1 MEQESKIP
9 FWKKVKISILGLEE
23 YQKLAAQKISKT
35 IGYMV
40 ILMLIFAFFV
50 TLSIT
55 YRFHQTLQ
63 SVTSYIDEYIESI
76 EFENGNL
83 AIQGK
88 ENPIIIEDSELF
100 YGKIIIDT
108 SATQEQIDEYTE
120 EIRTYQNGIVI
131 SNDNIIF
138 KTAMSNIPTT
148 ISLVDIANQYHIVN
162 LDKQAIM
169 SFLTNNQ
176 VYMVYI
182 AFFVAIFIYMFIIY
196 LGTVLIDAILYSL
209 LGHVTALLSGLRL
222 KFTAIYNI
230 AVYSLTLPI
239 ILNLIYMVANILTG
253 YTIQYFS
260 IMYMAITCIYVI
272 TAILMIRS
280 DVIKKQIELSK
291 IIEEQEK
298 VRQEI
303 ARREQE
309 KKEEEERERIRK
321 EDEKKRQEE
330 KKNKEEKEK
339 KNSKGKK
346 KENPSEKEEKPKKEG
361 KRKPNSQG
369 PEPQA
374 NIKPSNS

>member
-9 FWKKVKISILGLEE
+9 FWKKVKISVFGLEE

-35 IGYMV
+35 IGYLA

-50 TLSIT
+50 ALSIT
-55 YRFHQTLQ
+55 YRFHKTIQ
-63 SVTSYIDEYIESI
+63 SVTSYIDENIETLQ
-76 EFENGNL
+76 FENGTL

-88 ENPIIIEDSELF
+88 QNPIIVEDSEIF

-108 SATQEQIDEYTE
+108 NASDDQIKNYTE
-120 EIRTYQNGIVI
+120 DIKTYQNGMII
-131 SNDNIIF
+131 SKDKVIF
-138 KTAMSNIPTT
+138 KTSMSNIPTT
-148 ISLVDIANQYHIVN
+148 VSLLDISNQYHIVN
-162 LDKQAIM
+162 LNKQDII

-176 VYMVYI
+176 IYI
-182 AFFVAIFIYMFIIY
+182 AFFIAIFIYMFMIY
-196 LGTVLIDAILYSL
+196 LGTVLVDAVLYSL

-230 AVYSLTLPI
+230 AAYGLTLPI

-260 IMYMAITCIYVI
+260 VMYMAITCIYVI

-298 VRQEI
+298 VRQEM

-309 KKEEEERERIRK
+309 KQEEEEKERIRK
-321 EDEKKRQEE
+321 EDEKTRQEE
-330 KKNKEEKEK
+330 KKNKEEKNGKE
-339 KNSKGKK
+339 KK
-346 KENPSEKEEKPKKEG
+346 KENPSEKEEKPKKEE

-374 NIKPSNS
+374 NIKPSNF

>member
-1 MEQESKIP
+1 M
-9 FWKKVKISILGLEE
+9 
-23 YQKLAAQKISKT
+23 
-35 IGYMV
+35 
-40 ILMLIFAFFV
+40 
-50 TLSIT
+50 
-55 YRFHQTLQ
+55 
-63 SVTSYIDEYIESI
+63 
-76 EFENGNL
+76 
-83 AIQGK
+83 
-88 ENPIIIEDSELF
+88 
-100 YGKIIIDT
+100 
-108 SATQEQIDEYTE
+108 
-120 EIRTYQNGIVI
+120 
-131 SNDNIIF
+131 
-138 KTAMSNIPTT
+138 
-148 ISLVDIANQYHIVN
+148 
-162 LDKQAIM
+162 
-169 SFLTNNQ
+169 
-176 VYMVYI
+176 
-182 AFFVAIFIYMFIIY
+182 IY
-196 LGTVLIDAILYSL
+196 LGTVLVDAVLYSL

-230 AVYSLTLPI
+230 AAYSLTLPI

-309 KKEEEERERIRK
+309 KQEEEERQRIRK

-330 KKNKEEKEK
+330 KKKSDKEKEK
-339 KNSKGKK
+339 TKDKPDKEGKT
-346 KENPSEKEEKPKKEG
+346 KKEG
-361 KRKPNSQG
+361 KSSQKQG

>member
-9 FWKKVKISILGLEE
+9 FWKKVKISIFGLEE
-23 YQKLAAQKISKT
+23 YQKLAAQKIGKT
-35 IGYMV
+35 IGYFA

-55 YRFHQTLQ
+55 YRFHKTLQ
-63 SVTSYIDEYIESI
+63 NVTSYINENIETLQ
-76 EFENGNL
+76 FENGTL

-88 ENPIIIEDSELF
+88 QNPIIIEDSEVF

-108 SATQEQIDEYTE
+108 NASDEQIENYTE
-120 EIRTYQNGIVI
+120 DIKTYQNGMVI
-131 SNDNIIF
+131 SKDKIIF
-138 KTAMSNIPTT
+138 KTGMSNIPTT
-148 ISLVDIANQYHIVN
+148 VSLVDIAQQYHIVN
-162 LDKQAIM
+162 LDKQDIM
-169 SFLTNNQ
+169 GFLTGNQ
-176 VYMVYI
+176 VYNIYI
-182 AFFVAIFIYMFIIY
+182 AFFIAIFIYMFMIY
-196 LGTVLIDAILYSL
+196 LGTVLVDAVLYSL

-230 AVYSLTLPI
+230 AAYSLTLPI

-309 KKEEEERERIRK
+309 KQEEEERQRIRK

-330 KKNKEEKEK
+330 KKKSDKEKEK
-339 KNSKGKK
+339 TKDKPDKEGKT
-346 KENPSEKEEKPKKEG
+346 KKEG
-361 KRKPNSQG
+361 KSSQKQG

>member
-9 FWKKVKISILGLEE
+9 FWKKVKISIFGLEE
-23 YQKLAAQKISKT
+23 YQKLAAQKIGKT
-35 IGYMV
+35 IGYLAV
-40 ILMLIFAFFV
+40 FMLIFSFFV
-50 TLSIT
+50 TISIT

-63 SVTSYIDEYIESI
+63 SVTSYINENIETI
-76 EFENGNL
+76 EFKNGNL
-83 AIQGK
+83 TIQGK

-100 YGKIIIDT
+100 YGKIVIDT
-108 SATQEQIDEYTE
+108 NATQEQLEKYTE
-120 EIRTYQNGIVI
+120 EIRTYQNGIII
-131 SNDNIIF
+131 SNDKIIF

-148 ISLVDIANQYHIVN
+148 ISLVDVANQYHIVN

-169 SFLTNNQ
+169 NFLTNNQ
-176 VYMVYI
+176 VYMLYI
-182 AFFVAIFIYMFIIY
+182 AFFIAIFIYMFIIY
-196 LGTVLIDAILYSL
+196 LGTVLIDAVLYSL

-230 AVYSLTLPI
+230 AAHSLTLPI

-309 KKEEEERERIRK
+309 KQEEEERERIRK
-321 EDEKKRQEE
+321 EDEKRRQEE
-330 KKNKEEKEK
+330 KKNKEEKEEK
-339 KNSKGKK
+339 SNKEKK
-346 KENPSEKEEKPKKEG
+346 KDSSKKEEKPKKEG
-361 KRKPNSQG
+361 KRKSNSQG

>member
-9 FWKKVKISILGLEE
+9 FWKKVKISVFGLEE

-35 IGYMV
+35 IGYLA

-50 TLSIT
+50 ALSIT
-55 YRFHQTLQ
+55 YRFHKTIQ
-63 SVTSYIDEYIESI
+63 SVTSYIDENIETLQ
-76 EFENGNL
+76 FENGTL

-88 ENPIIIEDSELF
+88 QNPIIVEDSEIF

-108 SATQEQIDEYTE
+108 NASDDQIKNYTE
-120 EIRTYQNGIVI
+120 DIKTYQNGMII
-131 SNDNIIF
+131 SKDKVIF
-138 KTAMSNIPTT
+138 KTSMSNIPTT
-148 ISLVDIANQYHIVN
+148 VSLLDISNQYHIVN
-162 LDKQAIM
+162 LNKQDII

-176 VYMVYI
+176 IYI
-182 AFFVAIFIYMFIIY
+182 TFFIAIFIYMFMIY
-196 LGTVLIDAILYSL
+196 LGTVLVDAVLYSL

-230 AVYSLTLPI
+230 AAYGLTLPI

-260 IMYMAITCIYVI
+260 VMYMAITCIYVI

-309 KKEEEERERIRK
+309 KQEEEEREKIRK

-330 KKNKEEKEK
+330 KKNKKRKDEENGKEK
-339 KNSKGKK
+339 KKK
-346 KENPSEKEEKPKKEG
+346 NPSEKEE

-374 NIKPSNS
+374 NIKPSNF

>member
-1 MEQESKIP
+1 MI
-9 FWKKVKISILGLEE
+9 
-23 YQKLAAQKISKT
+23 ISKDK
-35 IGYMV
+35 V
-40 ILMLIFAFFV
+40 
-50 TLSIT
+50 
-55 YRFHQTLQ
+55 
-63 SVTSYIDEYIESI
+63 
-76 EFENGNL
+76 
-83 AIQGK
+83 
-88 ENPIIIEDSELF
+88 
-100 YGKIIIDT
+100 
-108 SATQEQIDEYTE
+108 
-120 EIRTYQNGIVI
+120 
-131 SNDNIIF
+131 IF
-138 KTAMSNIPTT
+138 KTSMSNIPTT
-148 ISLVDIANQYHIVN
+148 VSLLDISNQYHIVN
-162 LDKQAIM
+162 LNKQDII

-176 VYMVYI
+176 IYI
-182 AFFVAIFIYMFIIY
+182 TFFIAIFIYMFMIY
-196 LGTVLIDAILYSL
+196 LGTVLVDAVLYSL

-230 AVYSLTLPI
+230 AAYGLTLPI

-260 IMYMAITCIYVI
+260 VMYMAITCIYVI

-309 KKEEEERERIRK
+309 KQEEEEREKIRK

-330 KKNKEEKEK
+330 KKNKEKKDEENGKEK
-339 KNSKGKK
+339 KKK
-346 KENPSEKEEKPKKEG
+346 NPSEKEE

-374 NIKPSNS
+374 NIKPSNF

>member
-9 FWKKVKISILGLEE
+9 FWKKVKISVFGLEE

-35 IGYMV
+35 IGYLA

-50 TLSIT
+50 ALSIT
-55 YRFHQTLQ
+55 YRFHKTIQ
-63 SVTSYIDEYIESI
+63 SVTSYIDENIETLQ
-76 EFENGNL
+76 FENGTL

-88 ENPIIIEDSELF
+88 QNPVIVEDSEIF

-108 SATQEQIDEYTE
+108 NASDDQIKNYTE
-120 EIRTYQNGIVI
+120 DIKTYQNGMII
-131 SNDNIIF
+131 SKDKVIF
-138 KTAMSNIPTT
+138 KTSMSNIPTT
-148 ISLVDIANQYHIVN
+148 VSLLDISNQYHIVN
-162 LDKQAIM
+162 LNKQDII

-176 VYMVYI
+176 IYI
-182 AFFVAIFIYMFIIY
+182 AFFIAIFIYMFMIY
-196 LGTVLIDAILYSL
+196 LGTVLVDAVLYSL

-230 AVYSLTLPI
+230 AAYGLTLPI

-260 IMYMAITCIYVI
+260 VMYMAITCIYVI

-298 VRQEI
+298 VRQEM

-309 KKEEEERERIRK
+309 KQEEEEKERIRK
-321 EDEKKRQEE
+321 EDEKTRQEE
-330 KKNKEEKEK
+330 KKNKEEKNGKE
-339 KNSKGKK
+339 KK
-346 KENPSEKEEKPKKEG
+346 KENPSEKEEKPKKEE

-374 NIKPSNS
+374 NIKPSNF

>member
-9 FWKKVKISILGLEE
+9 FWKKVKTSIFGLEE
-23 YQKLAAQKISKT
+23 YQKLAVQKTSRT
-35 IGYMV
+35 IGYLA
-40 ILMLIFAFFV
+40 IFMLIFAFFV

-55 YRFHQTLQ
+55 YRFHTTLQ
-63 SVTSYIDEYIESI
+63 NVTNYIDENIETI
-76 EFENGNL
+76 QFKNGTL
-83 AIQGK
+83 SIQGK
-88 ENPIIIEDSELF
+88 QKPIIIEDSEVF

-108 SATQEQIDEYTE
+108 NASDEQIENYTE
-120 EIRTYQNGIVI
+120 DIRTYQNGMVI
-131 SNDNIIF
+131 SKDKVIF
-138 KTAMSNIPTT
+138 KTSMSNIPTT
-148 ISLVDIANQYHIVN
+148 VSLLDIANQYHIVN

-169 SFLTNNQ
+169 SFLTNQQ
-176 VYMVYI
+176 VYIVYV
-182 AFFVAIFIYMFIIY
+182 AFFVVIFIYMFMIY
-196 LGTVLIDAILYSL
+196 LGTVLVDAVLYSL
-209 LGHVTALLSGLRL
+209 LGHITALLSGLRL

-230 AVYSLTLPI
+230 AAYSLTLPI

-298 VRQEI
+298 VRQEM

-309 KKEEEERERIRK
+309 KQEEEEKERIRK
-321 EDEKKRQEE
+321 EDEKTRQEE
-330 KKNKEEKEK
+330 KKNKEEKNGKE
-339 KNSKGKK
+339 KK
-346 KENPSEKEEKPKKEG
+346 KENPSEKEEKPKKEE

-374 NIKPSNS
+374 NIKPSNF